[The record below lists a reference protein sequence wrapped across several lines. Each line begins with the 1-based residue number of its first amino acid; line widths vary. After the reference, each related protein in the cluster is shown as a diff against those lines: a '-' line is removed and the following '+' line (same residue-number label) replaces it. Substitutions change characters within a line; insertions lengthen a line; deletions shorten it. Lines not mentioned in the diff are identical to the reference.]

1 MKGLLINVSFLHFS
15 GAGYIIS
22 VQWNDEHEH
31 FLCKRLSKKMRI
43 YLDLLSLYDYGN
55 TYNISTHFK

>member
-43 YLDLLSLYDYGN
+43 YLDLLSIVQN
-55 TYNISTHFK
+55 T